1 MEESTL
7 RKQFHVITPIKSCI
21 KTCGCKEGRQ
31 TAFSS
36 GSIEQYSDSEPSSAT
51 QSTPPLPAAPGK
63 EEGCHGVSDKQL
75 HKVMLCR
82 ASES

>member
-1 MEESTL
+1 MEEATL
-7 RKQFHVITPIKSCI
+7 RKQFHAITPIKSCI

-36 GSIEQYSDSEPSSAT
+36 GSIEQYSGIEPPSAT
-51 QSTPPLPAAPGK
+51 QSTSPPPAAPGE
-63 EEGCHGVSDKQL
+63 EEGCHGVSDKQQ
-75 HKVMLCR
+75 HEVMLCK